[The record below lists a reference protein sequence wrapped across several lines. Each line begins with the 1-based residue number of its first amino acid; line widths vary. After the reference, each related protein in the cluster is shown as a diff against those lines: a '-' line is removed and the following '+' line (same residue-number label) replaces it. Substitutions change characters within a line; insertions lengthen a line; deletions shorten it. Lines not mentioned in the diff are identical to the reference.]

1 MARGHIDSFELSS
14 YIRGHHVYKD
24 VWTPYIG
31 EELVVKREIGNR
43 HDEFAVAV
51 EKDEEIVGH
60 LPHRMCRI
68 VSYFLNYSGNIASC
82 TITGQRINRGVGLGV
97 EVPCTY
103 KFIGQKLYID
113 RLKELLLNKK

>member
-1 MARGHIDSFELSS
+1 MSTKTYGLLTL
-14 YIRGHHVYKD
+14 GKN
-24 VWTPYIG
+24 WLLKG
-31 EELVVKREIGNR
+31 KREIGSR

-51 EKDEEIVGH
+51 EKDEEIVGY
-60 LPHRMCRI
+60 LPHHMCRI
-68 VSYFLNYSGNIASC
+68 ISYFLNYHGNIASC
-82 TITGQRINRGVGLGV
+82 TATGQRINRGVRLGV